1 MAFSARG
8 KERLIEKSK
17 GLESWKL
24 SVASF
29 LYVHPVEH
37 NSLCWS
43 FSVFMNGAK
52 RTYSVFFVP

>member
-29 LYVHPVEH
+29 LYVHPIVTPV
-37 NSLCWS
+37 CGRM
-43 FSVFMNGAK
+43 FPVK
-52 RTYSVFFVP
+52 